1 MFRWKGLSYGL
12 MYVSVCAFVVP
23 APADALDK
31 VIFRLAEENDELRT
45 ELRNASAL
53 QTAFEDERTSA
64 QDLFAA
70 ALSDYG
76 RLLDALYANGFY
88 SPTIDILLD
97 GRQASD
103 IPLLSVPTQVNDV
116 RVLIDTGPIYRF
128 GRTEVTPLP
137 PATEMPP
144 DFDRNERARSGTVG
158 DALDTAIIS
167 WRDAGYAKAELADQ
181 SVVADHARRALDVSM
196 RIAPGPR
203 VKFGVLRVNGNSA
216 VRGAVIRRV
225 AAIPTGAQFSPKI
238 LSDAEQRLRRTGAF
252 SSISLEEGETVAPD
266 GTMDIG
272 ANVVD
277 AKPRR
282 FGFGAE
288 ISTLEGVKL
297 SSFWLHRNLFGGAER
312 LRIDGEVS
320 NIGAADS
327 GMDYSLGARLEI
339 PAVLGPDVDGFVFSE
354 IAHLDETT
362 YLSDRIELGLGL
374 TRTYSE
380 SLTASAGV
388 GFLYSETEDDLGDRT
403 FTLITLPVSASSM
416 SATTSSTRRAAITS
430 MRGDA
435 LYRRE
440 RQPSPARG
448 SPATR
453 ATTSRSSRTRAASCW
468 PARLQLGSRHRARIS
483 TDTPPDYLFYSGGG
497 GTVRGQPYQSLD
509 IDLGGGDST
518 GGRSFVGV
526 SAEYRTDI
534 TGNLGAVAFYDA
546 GYVGADRFYD
556 GPGDWH
562 SGAGLGLRYNTGI
575 GPIRFDVGGPGQR
588 RYRRRRSILHRH
600 RTGILTRLRVLPSH
614 HPLGSSSR
622 SPCCLSPRKKTTA
635 AICHR

>member
-403 FTLITLPVSASSM
+403 FTLITLPVSATLDERDNELDPSSGYYLDA
-416 SATTSSTRRAAITS
+416 SATPYIGVSGSQSGARVT
-430 MRGDA
+430 GDA
-435 LYRRE
+435 RYYFPIVEDKSQVL
-440 RQPSPARG
+440 A
-448 SPATR
+448 
-453 ATTSRSSRTRAASCW
+453 
-468 PARLQLGSRHRARIS
+468 ARLQLGSVIGS
-483 TDTPPDYLFYSGGG
+483 DLEETLPEYLFTSGGG

-509 IDLGGGDST
+509 IDLGDGDST

-526 SAEYRTDI
+526 STEYRTDLS
-534 TGNLGAVAFYDA
+534 GNLAAVAFYDA
-546 GYVGADRFYD
+546 GYIGENSFYD
-556 GPGDWH
+556 GSGNWH
-562 SGAGLGLRYNTGI
+562 SGAGLGIRYKTGI
-575 GPIRFDVGGPGQR
+575 GPIRFDVAAPVSGDTGEGVQFYIGIGQ
-588 RYRRRRSILHRH
+588 
-600 RTGILTRLRVLPSH
+600 
-614 HPLGSSSR
+614 
-622 SPCCLSPRKKTTA
+622 A
-635 AICHR
+635 F